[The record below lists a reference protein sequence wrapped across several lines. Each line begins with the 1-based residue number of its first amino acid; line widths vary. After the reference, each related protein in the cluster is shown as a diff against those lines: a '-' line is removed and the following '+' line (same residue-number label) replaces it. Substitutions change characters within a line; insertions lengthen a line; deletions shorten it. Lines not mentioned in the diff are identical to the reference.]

1 LAVCWNNIPGI
12 LDSFIQYPF
21 WERLIQQSYSGGRM
35 DEKTWLQREA
45 NAVNVM
51 YVITREINASL
62 NLQEVL
68 EVMLERIVVDL
79 GYRAASLRLL
89 DEEKHQLDLKAAHGL
104 SETYLNKGVV
114 DVTRSVVDRSVLEG
128 KPVAIPDVRQDPSFQ
143 YSKEAGVEGLTGMAA
158 IPLMI
163 YNHAI
168 GVLHVYTSHTHDFG
182 QEELSFLSA
191 IANIG
196 AQAIQRTR
204 LFGAFQRIAYQIN
217 SSLDLGDVLR
227 TLLVESVQELNVKA
241 GSVRLL
247 GPTRQTLHL
256 AAAYGLSETYLQ
268 KGMVKVAQSP
278 IDQRVLQ
285 EATPVAITDMNQEGG
300 FQYPEEARQEGIR
313 SVFVVP
319 MRVQDTLI
327 GVLRLYSGQVRQ
339 YSMEEISFAVAVADL
354 GAVAIENAKFH
365 EALKQRLEALKEDVN
380 GWYRF
385 LAFG

>member
-1 LAVCWNNIPGI
+1 
-12 LDSFIQYPF
+12 
-21 WERLIQQSYSGGRM
+21 M
-35 DEKTWLQREA
+35 DEKPWLQCDA
-45 NAVNVM
+45 NVVNVM
-51 YVITREINASL
+51 FEITREINASL
-62 NLQEVL
+62 SLQEVL
-68 EVMLERIVVDL
+68 DVMLERIVVDL

-89 DEEKHQLDLKAAHGL
+89 DEERHQLDLKAANGL
-104 SETYLNKGVV
+104 SETYLNKGIV
-114 DVTRSVVDRSVLEG
+114 DVERSVVDRIVLEG
-128 KPVAIPDVRQDPSFQ
+128 EPVAIPDVRQDPNFQ
-143 YSKEAGVEGLTGMAA
+143 YSKEAGIEGLTGMAA

-163 YNHAI
+163 YEHAI
-168 GVLHVYTSHTHDFG
+168 GVLHVYTSDTHEFG
-182 QEELSFLSA
+182 PEELSFLSA

-217 SSLDLGDVLR
+217 SSLDLGDVLK

-268 KGMVKVAQSP
+268 KGVVKVAQSP

-285 EATPVAITDMNQEGG
+285 EATPVAINDLNQESG

-313 SVFVVP
+313 SVFIVP

-339 YSMEEISFAVAVADL
+339 YSMEETGFAVAVADL

>member
-1 LAVCWNNIPGI
+1 
-12 LDSFIQYPF
+12 
-21 WERLIQQSYSGGRM
+21 M

-204 LFGAFQRIAYQIN
+204 LFGAFQRIA
-217 SSLDLGDVLR
+217 
-227 TLLVESVQELNVKA
+227 
-241 GSVRLL
+241 
-247 GPTRQTLHL
+247 
-256 AAAYGLSETYLQ
+256 
-268 KGMVKVAQSP
+268 
-278 IDQRVLQ
+278 
-285 EATPVAITDMNQEGG
+285 DMNQEGG